1 MSVKILMPALSPTMT
16 DGVLQKW
23 LVKVGDKVKAGDLI
37 AEIETDKATM
47 EVEAVDEGTITNILV
62 KEGTEGVVVNSPIAI
77 LDGNANDEKDKIENN
92 SKDHKSPDADTK
104 MKVSSTE
111 NRISLKS
118 EKGTKSLG
126 QQPSTP
132 EKYIK
137 KDSNVLASPYAKKL
151 SKEQNI
157 NLSNI
162 EGSGP
167 GGRVIK
173 RDFEKSHKQDKQF
186 ITSSKYEIVEP
197 SSIRKIIAE
206 RTTQTKNTVPHFYLT
221 IESKVDKLLK
231 LRKIINEQDIN
242 NKISINDILVK
253 ALAIAQHN
261 NPETNVSWFDGKIIK
276 YSSVDVSIAVALTD
290 GLITPII
297 KDANLKGL
305 LEISK
310 EIKILAKK
318 ANEGK
323 LTPEEYT
330 GGTISIS
337 NLGMYGINEF
347 AAIINP
353 PQSSILAV
361 GSIQKLPRMED
372 KEIKIVNILKSTLSA
387 DHRVLDGAVAAKLL
401 KDFHDIIENPFSLW
415 LQSKDM
421 ELI

>member
-1 MSVKILMPALSPTMT
+1 MPALSPTMT

-77 LDGNANDEKDKIENN
+77 LDGNANDEKDNIENN

-186 ITSSKYEIVEP
+186 ITSSKYEIAEP

-221 IESKVDKLLK
+221 IESKVDNLLK
-231 LRKIINEQDIN
+231 LRKIINEQNLN

-318 ANEGK
+318 AKEGK
-323 LTPEEYT
+323 LTPDQYT

-401 KDFHDIIENPFSLW
+401 KDFHDIIENPFDLW